1 MEIQYEKAKS
11 EKELYLIDRKEWRK
25 RNRAF
30 IQKHQEVIEEVQKM
44 PFENKISWGTI
55 LERNAREY
63 PNNRAILF
71 EDTVLTYKEFNESV
85 NRYANC
91 FISLGLKKGDVV
103 EIMMTNR
110 TELLILFSAIA
121 KIGAISS
128 MINTELRKKT
138 LTYCINLT
146 PGKFILIGEECYN
159 AFNDTKSELK
169 LGEDQKLF
177 FVPDRGEM
185 VIPDGS
191 DDLTKLVKDL
201 SVDNPSTNA
210 DVNTLDPIAYIFTS
224 GTTGLPK
231 AAIVPHFRLVG
242 GGFMFGVL
250 AAEFTTDDII
260 YVCLPFF
267 HASAL
272 YASWGAVMATGGAVA
287 VGRRFSVTRFWDE
300 IRKYNA
306 TAFSYIGEICRYLM
320 NQPFNPDDSK
330 HAVKVVL
337 GAGLRPEIWIDFK
350 KRFNIPKI
358 VEYYGSSEGNVG
370 FYNVLN
376 FDCTCGTTGALFAI
390 VEYDIEND
398 RPVIDENGRMKRVG
412 IGETGLM
419 ITKSQEGMSKFI
431 GYTDKKET
439 EAKLF
444 HNVLKE
450 GDAWFN
456 TGDLVRDQGC
466 VHIQFI
472 DRLGDTFRWKGHN
485 VSTTEVEEIL
495 NVHDNILMS
504 CVYGIKLP
512 LTDGRAGMAA
522 IIPKSSVEDFDL
534 KELAENIRENLS
546 SYAIPIFLRF
556 KSKLSTTATFKFKK
570 VKLKRDGFDI
580 ENISDPLY
588 VMLPGQ
594 SEYTPLTRE
603 IYDNIL
609 NQKSKF

>member
-1 MEIQYEKAKS
+1 MEIQYEKTKS

-30 IQKHQEVIEEVQKM
+30 VQKHQEDIIESQKM
-44 PFENKISWGTI
+44 PLENKISWGTI
-55 LERNAREY
+55 LERNARDY
-63 PNNRAILF
+63 PNNKAILF
-71 EDTVLTYKEFNESV
+71 EDVVLTYKEFNDSV
-85 NRYANC
+85 NRYTNY

-103 EIMMTNR
+103 EILMTNR

-138 LTYCINLT
+138 LAYCMNLT
-146 PGKFILIGEECYN
+146 PGKFIVIGEECYN
-159 AFNDTKSELK
+159 AFNDIKSDLK
-169 LGEDQKLF
+169 LTVDQKPF
-177 FVPDRGEM
+177 FVPDSGDM
-185 VIPDGS
+185 AVPDGS
-191 DDLTKLVKDL
+191 DDLTKLVKDF
-201 SVDNPSTNA
+201 SVDNPSTT
-210 DVNTLDPIAYIFTS
+210 VNVKTLDPIAYIFTS

-231 AAIVPHFRLVG
+231 AAIVPHYRMLG
-242 GGFMFGVL
+242 GGVSFGVL

-260 YVCLPFF
+260 YICLPFF
-267 HASAL
+267 HATALCTGWSAAML
-272 YASWGAVMATGGAVA
+272 TGGAVA
-287 VGRRFSVTRFWDE
+287 VGRKFSVTRFWDE
-300 IRKYNA
+300 IRKYDA

-320 NQPFNPDDSK
+320 NQPSNLDDSK
-330 HAVKVVL
+330 NTVKTVI
-337 GAGLRPEIWIDFK
+337 GNGLLPEIWIGFK

-358 VEYYGSSEGNVG
+358 VEFYGSSEGNVA
-370 FYNVLN
+370 FSNLLN
-376 FDCTCGTTGALFAI
+376 FDCTAGTTSGVYAI

-398 RPVIDENGRMKRVG
+398 RPIRNENGRMKRVG
-412 IGETGLM
+412 IGETGLL
-419 ITKSQEGMSKFI
+419 ITKSQKPYIFI

-450 GDAWFN
+450 GDVWFN

-466 VHIQFI
+466 IHIQFI

-546 SYAIPIFLRF
+546 SYVIPIFLRF
-556 KSKLSTTATFKFKK
+556 KSNLPITATFKFKK
-570 VKLKRDGFDI
+570 VKLKSEGFDI
-580 ENISDPLY
+580 ENVNDPLY
-588 VMLPGQ
+588 VMLPEQ
-594 SEYTPLTRE
+594 PEYTPLTRE
-603 IYDNIL
+603 IYDNIQ
-609 NQKSKF
+609 NQKYKF

>member
-1 MEIQYEKAKS
+1 MEIQSEMAKS

-30 IQKHQEVIEEVQKM
+30 IQKHQEDIIEVQKM
-44 PFENKISWGTI
+44 PLENKISWGTI
-55 LERNAREY
+55 LERNARDY

-85 NRYANC
+85 NRYANY

-103 EIMMTNR
+103 EILMTNR

-146 PGKFILIGEECYN
+146 PGKFIVIGEECYD
-159 AFNDTKSELK
+159 AFNDVKSELN
-169 LGEDQKLF
+169 LTEDQKF
-177 FVPDRGEM
+177 FFMPDRGEM
-185 VIPDGS
+185 AVPDGF
-191 DDLTKLVKDL
+191 DDLTKLVKDF
-201 SVDNPSTNA
+201 SVDNPLTTT
-210 DVNTLDPIAYIFTS
+210 DVKTMDPIAYIFTS

-231 AAIVPHFRLVG
+231 AAISSHFQMVG
-242 GGFMFGVL
+242 AGFGFGVL
-250 AAEFTTDDII
+250 AAEFTPDDIM

-267 HASAL
+267 HVTAL
-272 YASWGAVMATGGAVA
+272 WTGWSAVMNTGGAVA
-287 VGRRFSVTRFWDE
+287 VGRKFSITHFWDE

-306 TAFSYIGEICRYLM
+306 TAFSYVGEICRYLI
-320 NQPFNPDDSK
+320 NQPLSPDDSK
-330 HAVKVVL
+330 HTVKTVI
-337 GAGLRPEIWIDFK
+337 GNGLRPEIWFDFK

-358 VEYYGSSEGNVG
+358 VECYGSSEGNVG
-370 FYNVLN
+370 FYNMLN
-376 FDCTCGTTGALFAI
+376 FDCTCGTTSSPYAI

-398 RPVIDENGRMKRVG
+398 NPIRDENGRMKRVG
-412 IGETGLM
+412 IGETGLL
-419 ITKSQEGMSKFI
+419 ITKSQKPYTFK

-444 HNVLKE
+444 HNIFKE
-450 GDAWFN
+450 GDVWVN
-456 TGDLVRDQGC
+456 TGDLVRDQGS

-522 IIPKSSVEDFDL
+522 IVLKSSVEDFDL
-534 KELAENIRENLS
+534 KELAENIRQNLT

-570 VKLKRDGFDI
+570 VKLKREGFDI
-580 ENISDPLY
+580 ENINDPLY
-588 VMLPGQ
+588 IMLPGQ
-594 SEYTPLTRE
+594 SKYTPLTRE
-603 IYDNIL
+603 IYDNIQ
-609 NQKSKF
+609 NQKYQF